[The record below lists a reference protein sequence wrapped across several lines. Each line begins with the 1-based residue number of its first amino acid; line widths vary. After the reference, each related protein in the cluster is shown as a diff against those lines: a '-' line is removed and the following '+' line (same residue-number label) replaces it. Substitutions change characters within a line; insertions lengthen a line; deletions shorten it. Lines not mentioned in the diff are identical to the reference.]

1 LHAKP
6 CARWLHRD
14 VPDLTQACD
23 AAAAMVAATTRA
35 AEIIDR
41 VRSLYRRGTP
51 KRELADANEIIREIT
66 VLLDD
71 TAKRNSVSIRTELD
85 VGLPTTTADRVQL
98 QQVMMNLM
106 LNGIEAMQETDG
118 ELTVASKRTDNGQ
131 LLISISDLGVGLP
144 AEGPERI
151 FEAFFTT
158 KPHGTGMGLCISR
171 RIIESHGGRLWAS
184 PNAGPGTTFQFTLQ
198 RT

>member
-1 LHAKP
+1 LNAKP

-23 AAAAMVAATTRA
+23 AASAMVAATTRA

>member
-1 LHAKP
+1 
-6 CARWLHRD
+6 
-14 VPDLTQACD
+14 
-23 AAAAMVAATTRA
+23 MVAATTRA